1 MSKAAELAALIGSQT
16 ALSNRNFV
24 INGAMQISQ
33 RATSVTGIGTTDTS
47 GTYHTLDRFVVLANN
62 TAGRLTMSQSTVTDL
77 PGFANALKL
86 DCTTA
91 DTSIAADEYFLF
103 ATRLEAQNL
112 QSLKKGT
119 SSAEPVTVSFYVKGN
134 ANATYVLEIFDNDN
148 SRTINKTFSVTS
160 SWNRVSIT
168 FPGDTGGSGLGDDT
182 DIGLQLVFWLH
193 AGSNSTSGS
202 LQTSWGAYTQAN
214 RAVGISSI
222 VDSTDRT
229 LEITGLQ
236 MEIGEVATAF
246 EHEDF
251 GTTLYKC
258 QRYFENLTFANATVI
273 TIGQVYSSATDAA
286 GDLRYNVQKRDTPT
300 IGVPSVG
307 RSSGNIN
314 FLNNNAGFVATS
326 DGTVTAVYI
335 SIDSCMLFGDNYN
348 AFGAAGDAS
357 WLYSYGTNTF
367 TIDAEL

>member
-202 LQTSWGAYTQAN
+202 LQTSWESLYT
-214 RAVGISSI
+214 S
-222 VDSTDRT
+222 
-229 LEITGLQ
+229 
-236 MEIGEVATAF
+236 
-246 EHEDF
+246 
-251 GTTLYKC
+251 
-258 QRYFENLTFANATVI
+258 
-273 TIGQVYSSATDAA
+273 
-286 GDLRYNVQKRDTPT
+286 
-300 IGVPSVG
+300 
-307 RSSGNIN
+307 
-314 FLNNNAGFVATS
+314 
-326 DGTVTAVYI
+326 
-335 SIDSCMLFGDNYN
+335 
-348 AFGAAGDAS
+348 
-357 WLYSYGTNTF
+357 
-367 TIDAEL
+367 

>member
-1 MSKAAELAALIGSQT
+1 MSKAAELAALIGSRT

-236 MEIGEVATAF
+236 MEIGEVATPF
-246 EHEDF
+246 EHEEF
-251 GTTLYKC
+251 STTLAKC
-258 QRYFENLTFANATVI
+258 QRYYQRIESNGTYDAIMDGMHLVASQFYAMHTFPVQMRAEPTMGENGTISVLSNGSDRAPDSFIINRATKEVVQTFCDMSSNNGTAGHG
-273 TIGQVYSSATDAA
+273 GQI
-286 GDLRYNVQKRDTPT
+286 R
-300 IGVPSVG
+300 
-307 RSSGNIN
+307 
-314 FLNNNAGFVATS
+314 NNNDADQFVEFKS
-326 DGTVTAVYI
+326 
-335 SIDSCMLFGDNYN
+335 
-348 AFGAAGDAS
+348 
-357 WLYSYGTNTF
+357 
-367 TIDAEL
+367 EL

>member
-1 MSKAAELAALIGSQT
+1 MSKAAELAALIGSGQ
-16 ALSNRNFV
+16 AQENKNLV
-24 INGAMQISQ
+24 INGAMKVAQ
-33 RATSVTGIGTTDTS
+33 RGTSTTGLGTNS
-47 GTYHTLDRFVVLANN
+47 AGTYHTVDRFLVLANN
-62 TAGRLTMSQSTVTDL
+62 TAGRFTMSQSTVTDL

-91 DTSIAADEYFLF
+91 DTSIAADEYILF
-103 ATRLEAQNL
+103 GTRFEAQNL

-119 SSAEPVTVSFYVKGN
+119 SSAEPVTISFYVKGN

-168 FPGDTGGSGLGDDT
+168 YAGDTAGSGLGDDN

-202 LQTSWGAYTQAN
+202 LQTSWGAYDQTK
-214 RAVGISSI
+214 RAAGISSF

-236 MEIGEVATAF
+236 MEIGEVATPF

-251 GTTLYKC
+251 GTTLRKC
-258 QRYFENLTFANATVI
+258 QRYYFRMGE
-273 TIGQVYSSATDAA
+273 SSAYA
-286 GDLRYNVQKRDTPT
+286 RYTVGQCDSANNCNGVVELPVQMRDTPT
-300 IGVPSVG
+300 IETTGTASNYAVYEAGTVHTCSAVPSINSLG
-307 RSSGNIN
+307 SDKNIANLISYSTGNFAAGNAGELIS
-314 FLNNNAGFVATS
+314 NNNASA
-326 DGTVTAVYI
+326 YI
-335 SIDSCMLFGDNYN
+335 ACKS
-348 AFGAAGDAS
+348 
-357 WLYSYGTNTF
+357 
-367 TIDAEL
+367 EL

>member
-236 MEIGEVATAF
+236 MEIGEVATPF
-246 EHEDF
+246 EHEEF
-251 GTTLYKC
+251 STTLAKC
-258 QRYFENLTFANATVI
+258 QRYYQRIESNGTYDAIMDGMHLVASQFYAMHTFPVQMRAEPTMGENGTISVLSNGSDRAPDSFIINRATKEVVQTFCDMSSNNGTAGHG
-273 TIGQVYSSATDAA
+273 GQI
-286 GDLRYNVQKRDTPT
+286 R
-300 IGVPSVG
+300 
-307 RSSGNIN
+307 
-314 FLNNNAGFVATS
+314 NNNDADQFVEFKS
-326 DGTVTAVYI
+326 
-335 SIDSCMLFGDNYN
+335 
-348 AFGAAGDAS
+348 
-357 WLYSYGTNTF
+357 
-367 TIDAEL
+367 EL

>member
-1 MSKAAELAALIGSQT
+1 M
-16 ALSNRNFV
+16 
-24 INGAMQISQ
+24 
-33 RATSVTGIGTTDTS
+33 
-47 GTYHTLDRFVVLANN
+47 
-62 TAGRLTMSQSTVTDL
+62 
-77 PGFANALKL
+77 
-86 DCTTA
+86 
-91 DTSIAADEYFLF
+91 
-103 ATRLEAQNL
+103 
-112 QSLKKGT
+112 
-119 SSAEPVTVSFYVKGN
+119 TVSFYVKGN

-160 SWNRVSIT
+160 SWNGVSIT

>member
-1 MSKAAELAALIGSQT
+1 MDDDNAYSLQVYWWLAGGST
-16 ALSNRNFV
+16 Y
-24 INGAMQISQ
+24 
-33 RATSVTGIGTTDTS
+33 TS
-47 GTYHTLDRFVVLANN
+47 GTLATSWASF
-62 TAGRLTMSQSTVTDL
+62 TA
-77 PGFANALKL
+77 ANA
-86 DCTTA
+86 
-91 DTSIAADEYFLF
+91 AAG
-103 ATRLEAQNL
+103 Q
-112 QSLKKGT
+112 
-119 SSAEPVTVSFYVKGN
+119 VN
-134 ANATYVLEIFDNDN
+134 AI
-148 SRTINKTFSVTS
+148 
-160 SWNRVSIT
+160 
-168 FPGDTGGSGLGDDT
+168 
-182 DIGLQLVFWLH
+182 
-193 AGSNSTSGS
+193 NSTDNNFYLTGVQ
-202 LQTSWGAYTQAN
+202 LE
-214 RAVGISSI
+214 VG
-222 VDSTDRT
+222 D
-229 LEITGLQ
+229 
-236 MEIGEVATAF
+236 VATAF